1 MRLLILLILGGS
13 TLLFMA
19 MRHHAKKRRFDG
31 VAREAGAFECASFA
45 AFLFVGS
52 TALLTP

>member
-1 MRLLILLILGGS
+1 MRLSILLILGGS

-19 MRHHAKKRRFDG
+19 MRHRAKKRRFDG

-45 AFLFVGS
+45 AFLFVAPL
-52 TALLTP
+52 ALVG

>member
-1 MRLLILLILGGS
+1 MKLLILLILGGS

>member
-19 MRHHAKKRRFDG
+19 MRHHAKLRRFDG
-31 VAREAGAFECASFA
+31 VASEAGAMECFSFA
-45 AFLFVGS
+45 AFLC
-52 TALLTP
+52 TASGELVS